1 MRRVIAAFLLLIAC
15 SRGDAVRPVNDFAV
29 EPPPS
34 RPITDL
40 HFNDEQ
46 LQAIA
51 ETLVRQA
58 QRRGVRES
66 AGATRA
72 DRLIALEAAL
82 GAPPMA
88 LRRVDRLAAELTYTD
103 ASQWAALRRAADREF
118 RGRDDAIAKRMT
130 AMLDGWQRQRLA
142 SAMSYMSSNY
152 ADRYIKSIEWERR
165 FADFLAAHPADAA
178 AWGWLVAREYKADV
192 AAQYER
198 ADAEQGYRFYLE
210 LSGLGTHRDA
220 RRAFSVPGV
229 AIGAP

>member
-1 MRRVIAAFLLLIAC
+1 MRRLLTAVLLLIAC

-46 LQAIA
+46 LKAIA

-58 QRRGVRES
+58 QRRGVQES

-72 DRLIALEAAL
+72 ERLLSLEASL
-82 GAPPMA
+82 GAPPLA

-103 ASQWAALRRAADREF
+103 TSQWAALRRAADREF
-118 RGRDDAIAKRMT
+118 RGRDNAIAKRMT

-152 ADRYIKSIEWERR
+152 TSRYIKSIEWERR

-220 RRAFSVPGV
+220 RRVFSVPGV

>member
-1 MRRVIAAFLLLIAC
+1 MRRSIAACLLLIAC
-15 SRGDAVRPVNDFAV
+15 SCGDAVRPVNDFVV

-66 AGATRA
+66 PGATRA
-72 DRLIALEAAL
+72 ERLLALEASL
-82 GAPPMA
+82 GAPPLA

-103 ASQWAALRRAADREF
+103 ASQWAKLRRAADREF

-152 ADRYIKSIEWERR
+152 TSRYIKSIEWERR

-220 RRAFSVPGV
+220 RRAFAVPGI